1 MRYVALLRGINVGG
15 KNKVAMSELKLCFGE
30 LGFANIST
38 YINSGNIF
46 FETDETDIVR
56 LVARCETAIER
67 RFGFTV
73 VLTVISV
80 SELRKA
86 MSHAPEWW
94 MNGDRKTI
102 RNDAIFVI
110 PPTTAKDVL
119 QELKIKTDSPDR
131 FTHHGNVIFWSL
143 PMEAY
148 NKSIVPKIIGTPI
161 YKHITIRSSTTT
173 KKLLMIGGENE

>member
-30 LGFANIST
+30 LGFTNIST

-56 LVARCETAIER
+56 LVAQCEMAIEH
-67 RFGFTV
+67 RFGFAV
-73 VLTVISV
+73 VLTVVSV

-110 PPTTAKDVL
+110 PPTTAKEVL
-119 QELKIKTDSPDR
+119 QELKMKSDSPDR
-131 FTHHGNVIFWSL
+131 FAHHGNVIFWSL
-143 PMEAY
+143 PMESY

-173 KKLLMIGGENE
+173 KKLLTIGGKNE